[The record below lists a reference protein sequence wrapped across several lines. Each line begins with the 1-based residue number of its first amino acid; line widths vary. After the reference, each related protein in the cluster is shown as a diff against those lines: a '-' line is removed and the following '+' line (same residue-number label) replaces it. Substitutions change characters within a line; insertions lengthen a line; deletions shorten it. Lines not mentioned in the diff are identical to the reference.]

1 MKKYTDNTVSRC
13 LCGAVTLERRETE
26 CGIELRVLLYRPLES
41 YLVPSQEEVAYIQQY
56 LLDKYSGVTDLET
69 LVQLAS

>member
-1 MKKYTDNTVSRC
+1 MKKYTDNTVSCC
-13 LCGAVTLERRETE
+13 LSGAVTLERRETE

-41 YLVPSQEEVAYIQQY
+41 YLLLSQEEAAYIQQY